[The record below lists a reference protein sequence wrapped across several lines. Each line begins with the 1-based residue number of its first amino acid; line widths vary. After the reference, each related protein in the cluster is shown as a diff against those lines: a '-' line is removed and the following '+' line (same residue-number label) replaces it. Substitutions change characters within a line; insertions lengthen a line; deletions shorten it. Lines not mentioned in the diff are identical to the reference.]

1 MTAQVRRYV
10 SPRREAQVAATRE
23 AILEAFADQLSVPG
37 NDQLS
42 PSQAAEAAGVSV
54 RTVHAYFPNRE
65 SQISA
70 LAEWFDSR
78 IFVDRVV
85 APEDPDD
92 LPRYFRDIQR
102 MALATPASRALS
114 NMASRWPELRQE
126 RRRDR
131 IESVREVVASIGAPA
146 DATDDATAVLL
157 RLSGVD
163 AAWPMHDLYG
173 LPLDRVPDAIAH
185 TVELIVADLRAAAAR

>member
-1 MTAQVRRYV
+1 
-10 SPRREAQVAATRE
+10 
-23 AILEAFADQLSVPG
+23 
-37 NDQLS
+37 
-42 PSQAAEAAGVSV
+42 
-54 RTVHAYFPNRE
+54 
-65 SQISA
+65 
-70 LAEWFDSR
+70 
-78 IFVDRVV
+78 
-85 APEDPDD
+85 
-92 LPRYFRDIQR
+92 
-102 MALATPASRALS
+102 
-114 NMASRWPELRQE
+114 MASRWPELRQE